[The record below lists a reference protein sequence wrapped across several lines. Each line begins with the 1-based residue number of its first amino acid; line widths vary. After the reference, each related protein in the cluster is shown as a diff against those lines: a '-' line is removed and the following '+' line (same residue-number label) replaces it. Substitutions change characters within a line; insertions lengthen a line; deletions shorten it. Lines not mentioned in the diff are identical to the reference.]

1 MVITPILQALS
12 QSQRLV
18 CLRTPRSE
26 TTELGSD
33 LGPSWAGKAVV
44 CGKASVCGCC
54 CLLKTHISNSGPR
67 LGLVIPPCGGSLAT
81 ATIQVQALIIALPLC
96 PSSPLLQGPKNTPP
110 HTKNHS
116 YDYRTSSAAKCCGRL
131 CGRYREGQDLPP
143 GTSCPAGKTRSAYY
157 GDGTRYSH
165 FLSPQMNSWSQPDP
179 MNWLE
184 QVPMLCGQTQE
195 SHPLINIK

>member
-1 MVITPILQALS
+1 M
-12 QSQRLV
+12 
-18 CLRTPRSE
+18 CLRTPSSE

-143 GTSCPAGKTRSAYY
+143 R
-157 GDGTRYSH
+157 D
-165 FLSPQMNSWSQPDP
+165 FLSSWKDKKCLLWRWNKVLTLSFPSNEF
-179 MNWLE
+179 M
-184 QVPMLCGQTQE
+184 VPT
-195 SHPLINIK
+195 

>member
-1 MVITPILQALS
+1 MVQFRRAKLSPVSALS
-12 QSQRLV
+12 
-18 CLRTPRSE
+18 
-26 TTELGSD
+26 
-33 LGPSWAGKAVV
+33 
-44 CGKASVCGCC
+44 
-54 CLLKTHISNSGPR
+54 
-67 LGLVIPPCGGSLAT
+67 SLCPYPF
-81 ATIQVQALIIALPLC
+81 QALIIALPLC

-131 CGRYREGQDLPP
+131 FGRYREGQDLPP

-184 QVPMLCGQTQE
+184 QVPMLCGQGVG
-195 SHPLINIK
+195 LG